1 MTNHSTT
8 SKNPFDIFIVGL
20 RKGLDIGLY
29 SLLPNVLMAFVLT
42 YMLNLF
48 GVMKFLGDTCGGRDG
63 SLRPSGRGHHGA
75 FSPRGS
81 PCWCRCRRCRQPGP
95 LPASSNAHD
104 VTILAP
110 PFILMASQIQYM
122 GRLLGVA
129 NCPKKYWPLLMFNS
143 VFMACLGMIVMRFV
157 A

>member
-48 GVMKFLGDTCGGRDG
+48 GVMKFLGDTCGGVM
-63 SLRPSGRGHHGA
+63 PSRC

-81 PCWCRCRRCRQPGP
+81 PAAPVSALPPAWP
-95 LPASSNAHD
+95 LPASS
-104 VTILAP
+104 TP
-110 PFILMASQIQYM
+110 MT
-122 GRLLGVA
+122 
-129 NCPKKYWPLLMFNS
+129 
-143 VFMACLGMIVMRFV
+143 
-157 A
+157 